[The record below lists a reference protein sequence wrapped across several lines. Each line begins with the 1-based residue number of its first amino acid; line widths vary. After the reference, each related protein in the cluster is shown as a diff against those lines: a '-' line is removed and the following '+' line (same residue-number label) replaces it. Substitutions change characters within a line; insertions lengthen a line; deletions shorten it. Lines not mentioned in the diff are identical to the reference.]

1 MMALPQG
8 PDDYIRPAVGFLNVD
23 YAFRKLE
30 ERAKINIKLSKYCRK
45 PNPLNQSWLTR
56 LTKKRYPRSA
66 AQQNDNLLKLT

>member
-30 ERAKINIKLSKYCRK
+30 ERAKINIKLNIVG
-45 PNPLNQSWLTR
+45 NPTLSINHGL
-56 LTKKRYPRSA
+56 P
-66 AQQNDNLLKLT
+66 D